1 MRFIED
7 KKKQKAKAQSVFL
20 RIFVCFIMAWMDQGV
35 RVDIFR
41 YRLAG
46 PRVGV
51 DPG

>member
-7 KKKQKAKAQSVFL
+7 NKKQKAKGPKCFPQNFCVFHYGL
-20 RIFVCFIMAWMDQGV
+20 DGPGV
-35 RVDIFR
+35 GVDIFR